1 MEDKDRYRRNAEE
14 CVRLAQG
21 AKPGH
26 KAGLLK
32 MAEAWR
38 RLADEI
44 PQEKSA
50 SRKNAH

>member
-21 AKPGH
+21 AKPEH
-26 KAGLLK
+26 KAALLK

-44 PQEKSA
+44 PQEKSP
-50 SRKNAH
+50 SWKDAH